1 MLIMSVFESRLK
13 AVLESAVLEIL
24 RLHEEGLK
32 LLRLQIKQRDAQIHE
47 LNRRLKAAET
57 LQQPAPSAQ
66 PAAGNG
72 EAETTYRVQ
81 HPQGCLIQKPA
92 AAHLHLHRNLDGN
105 QTNHKPNENPS
116 SVETQTQIYSS
127 ERGDEDDDD
136 NIEEEFSILIHADTK
151 QTLPT
156 DEDLQENTEFAE
168 DPHCSAIPA
177 KAHACS
183 FTSVDSTQTFHSVSF
198 ESVMQNS
205 WAEKA
210 ELAQPVRDFP
220 DVAHVQDHEQT
231 PSSSRHVLMTREAAQ
246 RRDGVQE
253 KWFICSFCGK
263 SFDRFSH
270 LQMHRRIHTGEKPFS
285 CTTCGKHFS
294 QQSNLRTHQKIHRR
308 THTHMKNYS

>member
-1 MLIMSVFESRLK
+1 MLNMSVFESRLK

-32 LLRLQIKQRDAQIHE
+32 LLRLQIKHRDAQIHE
-47 LNRRLKAAET
+47 LHRRLTAAET
-57 LQQPAPSAQ
+57 LQQPAPTT
-66 PAAGNG
+66 AGNG
-72 EAETTYRVQ
+72 TVETTCRIQ
-81 HPQGCLIQKPA
+81 HPQGRLIHQP
-92 AAHLHLHRNLDGN
+92 AAHLHLDRTLDGN
-105 QTNHKPNENPS
+105 QTNHKPDENPS
-116 SVETQTQIYSS
+116 SAETHTRIYSS
-127 ERGDEDDDD
+127 ERGDEDEDDFAS
-136 NIEEEFSILIHADTK
+136 IEEDFSVLIHADTK
-151 QTLPT
+151 QNLPS
-156 DEDLQENTEFAE
+156 DEDLQETTE
-168 DPHCSAIPA
+168 DPHCSVVPA
-177 KAHACS
+177 KTHTCS
-183 FTSVDSTQTFHSVSF
+183 FTSVDSTQTFHSISF

-210 ELAQPVRDFP
+210 ELAQPIRDFP
-220 DVAHVQDHEQT
+220 DVAHIQDHEQT
-231 PSSSRHVLMTREAAQ
+231 PSGSRHVLMTRDQ

-285 CTTCGKHFS
+285 CMTCGKHFS

>member
-32 LLRLQIKQRDAQIHE
+32 LLRLQIKHRDAQIHE
-47 LNRRLKAAET
+47 LNRRLTAAET
-57 LQQPAPSAQ
+57 LQQPAPTAQ
-66 PAAGNG
+66 SAAGNG
-72 EAETTYRVQ
+72 R
-81 HPQGCLIQKPA
+81 LIQKPA
-92 AAHLHLHRNLDGN
+92 AHLHLDRNLDEN
-105 QTNHKPNENPS
+105 QTNHKPDENPS
-116 SVETQTQIYSS
+116 IVETHTQIYSS
-127 ERGDEDDDD
+127 ERGDEDEDA
-136 NIEEEFSILIHADTK
+136 NIEEEFSVLIHADTK
-151 QTLPT
+151 QNLPS
-156 DEDLQENTEFAE
+156 DEDLQESTEFAE
-168 DPHCSAIPA
+168 DPHCSVTPA

-183 FTSVDSTQTFHSVSF
+183 FTSVDSTQTFHSISF

-210 ELAQPVRDFP
+210 ELTQPIRDFP
-220 DVAHVQDHEQT
+220 DVAHVQDHNQT
-231 PSSSRHVLMTREAAQ
+231 PSSSRHVFMTREAVQ
-246 RRDGVQE
+246 QRDGVQE